1 MNFFQAI
8 KNPTY
13 RNTFIL
19 GLIFIYIAIRIT
31 GYVDYVADNRTG
43 IQLYDPVIASLP
55 AVADYSIYIFI
66 CTYGIIVSMVLY
78 GVFREP
84 MMLVQ
89 YCYGLA
95 FIKVMRCL
103 TIWNIPLEP
112 PAGIIRLHDV
122 LIQSVT
128 PHGISTAKDLF
139 FSGHAATTLFA
150 ALLITHPTMRK
161 MGVITAALV
170 AFMILNQRVH
180 YTIDILGGWLMAFLC
195 YQVVQYAPPLLSLKT
210 AKLETQQQEITKL

>member
-13 RNTFIL
+13 RNSFII
-19 GLIFIYIAIRIT
+19 GLIFIYAALRLT

-43 IQLYDPVIASLP
+43 VQLYDPIIAMLP
-55 AVADYSIYIFI
+55 PVADYSPYIFF
-66 CTYGIIVSMVLY
+66 CTYGIIIAMVLY
-78 GVFREP
+78 GVFKAP

-95 FIKVMRCL
+95 FIKIVRCF

-112 PAGIIRLHDV
+112 PVGIIRLRDV
-122 LIQSVT
+122 LIESVT

-139 FSGHAATTLFA
+139 FSGHAATTMFA
-150 ALLITHPTMRK
+150 ALLIVHPTMRK
-161 MGVITAALV
+161 AGIMV
-170 AFMILNQRVH
+170 AFFVAFLILNQRVH
-180 YTIDILGGWLMAFLC
+180 YSIDILGGWLMAFMC
-195 YQVVQYAPPLLSLKT
+195 YQVVQYAPPILDPQM
-210 AKLETQQQEITKL
+210 AKLEAQQQEGI